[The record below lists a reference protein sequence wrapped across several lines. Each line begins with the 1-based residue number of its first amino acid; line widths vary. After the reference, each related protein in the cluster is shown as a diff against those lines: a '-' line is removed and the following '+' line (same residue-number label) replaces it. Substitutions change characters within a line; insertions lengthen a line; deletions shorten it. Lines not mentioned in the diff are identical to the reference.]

1 MAAIVGLLCQPV
13 NATAPA
19 SSNVSIV
26 ASIDPTAPEV
36 PFPDGPNAEPPA
48 SSGADQGKVGQTQ
61 MHSALNTANT
71 DNADASRRFP
81 DQTSFEP
88 PQADSNSTRSTSGSR
103 SSRSGNQQEMM
114 TTKQALMEGIR
125 PGNLSPEDIREAL
138 SARDEI
144 SASINTPV
152 INSVPQISSQT
163 ISLSPGDATPVV
175 RVAPGR
181 PTYIVFEDITG
192 APWPLEYPPIN
203 HSGSKRFY
211 VSGFTDKPF
220 VSVQPLVTYGNGD
233 IGVILKNLPVPVSL
247 VLANAEPS
255 SVDKVYKYDSRV
267 NIRIPRRGPLAP
279 LNTIT
284 TVNKIALTD
293 PELQS
298 LLDGIPS
305 KNATRLK
312 TDNKRVSVWRRADK
326 LYVRSGLESRTQFSK
341 TLSSADGTHV
351 YEMEISPF
359 ITMMEQGSTITVKVE
374 L

>member
-1 MAAIVGLLCQPV
+1 MNYKIAFVATLLGLICQPL
-13 NATAPA
+13 NAAV
-19 SSNVSIV
+19 SSSGNVSIV
-26 ASIDPTAPEV
+26 ASVDPTDSAV
-36 PFPDGPNAEPPA
+36 PFPDGPGAEKATGDQAQMRATLNNNAP
-48 SSGADQGKVGQTQ
+48 
-61 MHSALNTANT
+61 
-71 DNADASRRFP
+71 DNAASSRRFP

-88 PQADSNSTRSTSGSR
+88 TQSDSQSTGGASSR
-103 SSRSGNQQEMM
+103 SGRSGNQQEMM
-114 TTKQALMEGIR
+114 STKQALMEGIR

-138 SARDEI
+138 SARDEM
-144 SASINTPV
+144 SASLNTPV
-152 INSVPQISSQT
+152 INAVPQITSQT

-211 VSGFTDKPF
+211 VSGFEDKPF
-220 VSVQPLVTYGNGD
+220 VTIQPLVTYGNGD
-233 IGVILKNLPVPVSL
+233 VGVILKDLPVPVAL

-255 SVDKVYKYDSRV
+255 SADKVYKYDSRV

-279 LNTIT
+279 VNTIT
-284 TVNKIALTD
+284 TVNKIALSD

-298 LLDGIPS
+298 LLDGIPPKDAS
-305 KNATRLK
+305 KLK

-326 LYVRSGLESRTQFSK
+326 LYVRSVLESRTQFSK

>member
-1 MAAIVGLLCQPV
+1 MNYKIAFVATLLGLICQPL
-13 NATAPA
+13 NAAV
-19 SSNVSIV
+19 SSSGNVSIV
-26 ASIDPTAPEV
+26 ASVDPTDSAV
-36 PFPDGPNAEPPA
+36 PFPDGPGVEK
-48 SSGADQGKVGQTQ
+48 GTGDQAQ
-61 MHSALNTANT
+61 MRATLNNTAP
-71 DNADASRRFP
+71 DNAASSRRFP

-88 PQADSNSTRSTSGSR
+88 TQADSQSTGGTNSR
-103 SSRSGNQQEMM
+103 SGRSGNQQEMKS
-114 TTKQALMEGIR
+114 TKQALMEGIR

-138 SARDEI
+138 SARDEM
-144 SASINTPV
+144 SASLNTPV
-152 INSVPQISSQT
+152 INAVPQLTSQT

-203 HSGSKRFY
+203 HSGAKRFY
-211 VSGFTDKPF
+211 VSGFEDKPF
-220 VSVQPLVTYGNGD
+220 VTIQPLVTYGNGD
-233 IGVILKNLPVPVSL
+233 VGVILKDLPVPVAL

-255 SVDKVYKYDSRV
+255 SADKVYKYDSRV

-279 LNTIT
+279 VNTIT
-284 TVNKIALTD
+284 TVNKIALSD

-298 LLDGIPS
+298 LLDGIPPKDAS
-305 KNATRLK
+305 KLK

-326 LYVRSGLESRTQFSK
+326 LYVRSVLESRTQFSK